1 MGVLLKIAYRN
12 LREHKVKTLI
22 IGSIIALGML
32 VLVVGNSVLDTAT
45 AGIRANY
52 TDNYTGHVIVAASS
66 VESPALTPDAG
77 FMSGESAGSVPE
89 YQDALSFLE
98 SYPGVSAVNPL
109 ITGIATAQIDGE
121 GFGIMQFY
129 GVDPDRY
136 LEFFPD
142 NIELIDGQFLSA
154 DQEGV
159 VLSETTLS
167 MLEETAAREI
177 GVGDSILLT
186 SQNEI
191 SGTKIRE
198 VEIVGIFRF
207 VNATGTLQ
215 IISFVDIENV
225 RVLNGMTAITDLD
238 SDLTDGERSLLGEV
252 NEDDLFGGSLV
263 DGSVSDQPLMVDLAA
278 ETGNGEF
285 EAVDFDSILGDVSVR
300 SRLSAV
306 DENAWHYLL
315 LKLNDEGRI
324 TQTVRNLNTEFSDA
338 GMELVAFEWLDGAG
352 AMAALTYGL
361 KTVFNFLI
369 LLVAVVAVI
378 IIMNTLVI
386 SVTER
391 IAEIGT
397 MRAIGAQKR
406 FVRRMI
412 MLETLM
418 IAGVFGAIGIF
429 GGAAITGI
437 LGATGIESDT
447 QFLQIF
453 MGGPVLNPV
462 VSARSVLMSLL
473 SVVAAGLMA
482 SLYPAAVALRIQPVT
497 AMNQN

>member
-1 MGVLLKIAYRN
+1 MGVLFKIAYRN

-22 IGSIIALGML
+22 IGSIIALGLL

-45 AGIRANY
+45 AGIQANY
-52 TDNYTGHVIVAASS
+52 TENYTGHVIVAADS
-66 VESPALTPDAG
+66 VESPALTPDAAILG
-77 FMSGESAGSVPE
+77 DQGAAILPE
-89 YQDALSFLE
+89 YQEAISFLE
-98 SYPGVSAVNPL
+98 SYPGVSAVNPV
-109 ITGIATAQIDGE
+109 ITGMATVQIDGE
-121 GFGIMQFY
+121 GFGFMQFY

-136 LEFFPD
+136 LEFFPN

-159 VLSETTLS
+159 VLSEMTRS
-167 MLEETAAREI
+167 MLEESAAREI
-177 GVGDSILLT
+177 EVGDSILLT
-186 SQNEI
+186 SQNAI

-207 VNATGTLQ
+207 LNASTQLQ
-215 IISFVDIENV
+215 VISFVDLNNV

-238 SDLTDGERSLLGEV
+238 SELTDGERSLLGEV
-252 NEDDLFGGSLV
+252 SEDDLFGGSILDESADAAGG
-263 DGSVSDQPLMVDLAA
+263 DG
-278 ETGNGEF
+278 F
-285 EAVDFDSILGDVSVR
+285 AVADFDSILGDVSIR
-300 SRLSAV
+300 SELSAV

-315 LKLNDEGRI
+315 LKLDNEGQI
-324 TQTVRNLNTEFSDA
+324 TQTVRALNDEFDST
-338 GMELVAFEWLDGAG
+338 GMELIAFEWLDGAG
-352 AMAALTYGL
+352 TIASLTYGL

-391 IAEIGT
+391 IPEIGT

-412 MLETLM
+412 MLETLL
-418 IAGVFGAIGIF
+418 IAGVFGAIGIL
-429 GGAAITGI
+429 GGAGITAI
-437 LGATGIESDT
+437 LGATGLESDS
-447 QFLQIF
+447 QLLQVF

-462 VSARSVLMSLL
+462 VSAGSVLMSLVA
-473 SVVAAGLMA
+473 VVAAGLVA
-482 SLYPAAVALRIQPVT
+482 SLYPAAIALRIQPVT